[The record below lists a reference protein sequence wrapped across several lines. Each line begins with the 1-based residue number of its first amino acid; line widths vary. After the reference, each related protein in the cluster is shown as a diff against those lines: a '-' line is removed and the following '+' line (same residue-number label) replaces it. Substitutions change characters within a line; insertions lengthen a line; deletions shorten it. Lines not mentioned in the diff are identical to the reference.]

1 MKSKYLIFL
10 FSSCYDK
17 WDKIDELIYN
27 SEVDILKVK
36 KNIQLSNVGKFN
48 LIKNIYANEEWL
60 GDELDNYD
68 GLYYKL
74 NSCFADSNDK
84 VNIYSVFAKEETI
97 LNIKNTVR
105 KVCNIGNHSIHTTD
119 KDEDIDNLEK
129 SYFNDNT
136 INYLNII
143 RDINQS
149 NFLYLF
155 QKLEKFFRDNNLD
168 KNKICISGSSVLS
181 IYNLRDCYD
190 IDYFLLSDKI
200 VSKIDDKIE
209 CYNDYFLKNNFD
221 DSLNIN
227 VEEIFSNENY
237 YFYYN
242 GFKVMKLDILKRM
255 KELRNEEKD
264 IKDIALIDKVILNE
278 YYKD

>member
-1 MKSKYLIFL
+1 MKSKYLIFV

-17 WDKIDELIYN
+17 WDGIDELICN

-36 KNIQLSNVGKFN
+36 KNIHLSNIGKFN
-48 LIKNIYANEEWL
+48 LIKNIYVNEEWL
-60 GDELDNYD
+60 GDESNNYD

-74 NSCFADSNDK
+74 NCCFPDNNK
-84 VNIYSVFAKEETI
+84 INIYSVLAKEETI
-97 LNIKNTVR
+97 LDIKNTVR
-105 KVCNIGNHSIHTTD
+105 KMCNIGNHSIHTTD
-119 KDEDIDNLEK
+119 KNEDIDNLEK

-143 RDINQS
+143 KDISQS

-155 QKLEKFFRDNNLD
+155 QKLEKFFQDNNLD

-190 IDYFLLSDKI
+190 IDYFFLGDNI
-200 VSKIDDKIE
+200 ISKISDKIE
-209 CYNDYFLKNNFD
+209 CYNDYFLKNNFA

-227 VEEIFSNENY
+227 IEDIFSNENY

-242 GFKVMKLDILKRM
+242 GFKIMKLDILKKM
-255 KELRNEEKD
+255 KELKNKVKD
-264 IKDIALIDKVILNE
+264 ITDIVLIDKVVLNE